1 MTWENYAHCKRVH
14 GPSGSYRRFHV
25 DVTEITGK
33 NDSLEVNHV
42 CGLTFA

>member
-1 MTWENYAHCKRVH
+1 MTWENYAHCKKVH

-33 NDSLEVNHV
+33 NDSLELKNF
-42 CGLTFA
+42 GRLTFA